1 VNTHCTLRKVFA
13 FSDVTWRSPR
23 GYRTAFA
30 MEIFE
35 AFFGRAT
42 LYHLYRFYC
51 FVSTNPAQASWGG
64 VYGIKPRRIVARF
77 KRALVRSL
85 LARIRNLQLRIT
97 RTHSVR
103 F

>member
-35 AFFGRAT
+35 AFFAGAP
-42 LYHLYRFYC
+42 FYYISC
-51 FVSTNPAQASWGG
+51 FVSTDPAQASSGG

-77 KRALVRSL
+77 KLVRSL
-85 LARIRNLQLRIT
+85 LARIRNLQLRTT

-103 F
+103 L